1 MLDSFHTPQRWR
13 RAILLLL
20 LGLLLPAQSSLTYAR
35 SLAMLTLPQPEP
47 VMALISVIEAPTV
60 VQQHQHH
67 HSSQNVDAEM
77 VDESFSEQ
85 HHVSDTVKPCHSDV
99 PNGKQ
104 GHDCAKCCLMGAA
117 APPPCAVHNQSLLLA
132 RRIFVT
138 SSDLRSGF
146 IPDALERPPRTQ
158 LA

>member
-1 MLDSFHTPQRWR
+1 MSDFFHTLLLWR
-13 RAILLLL
+13 RAIFLVL
-20 LGLLLPAQSSLTYAR
+20 LGLLLPAQSSLAYAR
-35 SLAMLTLPQPEP
+35 SLVMLTLPQPEP

-67 HSSQNVDAEM
+67 HSSQHVDAEM
-77 VDESFSEQ
+77 DDESFSDY
-85 HHVSDTVKPCHSDV
+85 HHVSDTVKPCHSDA
-99 PNGKQ
+99 PSGKQ

-117 APPPCAVHNQSLLLA
+117 APPPCAVHNQSLLVA

-138 SSDLRSGF
+138 SSDPLSGF